1 MNEHIAHP
9 GNYGFLAG
17 LLTGTVVG
25 AGVALWLTPT
35 ATAEARSRIT
45 ASARRLGNDL
55 RSTTDGMRD
64 QVEGIRDEVAGAV
77 ARGAREVEQFAVT
90 AKSNHRSL

>member
-1 MNEHIAHP
+1 MNEQTPHS

-35 ATAEARSRIT
+35 ATAEARGRLT
-45 ASARRLGNDL
+45 ASARRLGDDL
-55 RSTTDGMRD
+55 RTRTD
-64 QVEGIRDEVAGAV
+64 GIRDQVAGAV
-77 ARGAREVEQFAVT
+77 ARGAHEVEQFAVT
-90 AKSNHRSL
+90 AKNDHRSL

>member
-1 MNEHIAHP
+1 MNEQTPHS

-35 ATAEARSRIT
+35 ATEEARGRLT
-45 ASARRLGNDL
+45 ASARRLGDDL
-55 RSTTDGMRD
+55 RTRSD
-64 QVEGIRDEVAGAV
+64 GIRDQVAGAV
-77 ARGAREVEQFAVT
+77 ARGAHEVEQFVIAGKT
-90 AKSNHRSL
+90 DHRSL